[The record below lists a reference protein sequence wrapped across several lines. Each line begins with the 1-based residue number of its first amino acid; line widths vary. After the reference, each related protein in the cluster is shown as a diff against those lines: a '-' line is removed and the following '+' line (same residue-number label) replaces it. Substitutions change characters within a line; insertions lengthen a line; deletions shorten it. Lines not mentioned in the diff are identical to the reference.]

1 MSDDGDDIGTQN
13 TMRERTDESGLRLW
27 VAMKMNRFVLTVL
40 LMLVI
45 FTGFILAATVLFPS
59 LQSQLRGADTLETL
73 FSSMIGV
80 IVTGTTLV
88 VTISQ
93 LVISQENG
101 PLGDQRKRMEDAMD
115 FRTFTKDLLGEVTPA
130 DPSAFLQALVAET
143 ERRAE
148 AVDRLV
154 AESDDEELRSQ
165 VGEFVDSLHGNAE
178 AVEDQLDGQQFGTF
192 EVVTAALNYNYSWKI
207 FQVERMLDEFEEV
220 LDEEQTTALDD
231 LKTSLVMFGP
241 AREHIKTL
249 YFQWVLIDLSRYIL
263 YVSVP
268 ALVVAGTM
276 TALVNEHT
284 FPPPGPIE
292 GLRYTVEFASYAW
305 TFAFNLP
312 PVTWVTGAAFTFT
325 LAPFLLFMSYILR
338 VLTVAKRTLAI
349 GPLILRSS
357 QR

>member
-1 MSDDGDDIGTQN
+1 MSDEQDDIGTQN
-13 TMRERTDESGLRLW
+13 TMRERADQSGLRLW
-27 VAMKMNRFVLTVL
+27 VAMKANRFVVTGI
-40 LMLVI
+40 LMLFV
-45 FTGFILAATVLFPS
+45 FGGFILAATVLFPS
-59 LQSQLRGADTLETL
+59 LPEQLRGADTVETM
-73 FSSMIGV
+73 FSSMLGV

-130 DPSAFLQALVAET
+130 DPSAFLKALVAET

-154 AESDDEELRSQ
+154 AESDDEELESQ
-165 VGEFVDSLHGNAE
+165 VGEFIDSLHGNAQT
-178 AVEDQLDGQQFGTF
+178 VEDQLDGEQFGTF
-192 EVVTAALNYNYSWKI
+192 DVLTAALNYNYSWKI
-207 FQVERMLDEFEEV
+207 FQVERLLDDFEDV
-220 LDEEQTTALDD
+220 LDENQTRAFDD
-231 LKTSLVMFGP
+231 LKTALVMFGP

-263 YVSVP
+263 YVAVP
-268 ALVVAGTM
+268 ALVVAGSM
-276 TALVNEHT
+276 TALVNEQT
-284 FPPPGPIE
+284 FPAAPLFD
-292 GLRYTVEFASYAW
+292 GLVYTIEFASYAW
-305 TFAFNLP
+305 IVDFSVPT
-312 PVTWVTGAAFTFT
+312 VTWVVGAAFTFT

-338 VLTVAKRTLAI
+338 VLIVAKRTLAI

>member
-1 MSDDGDDIGTQN
+1 MSDESDDIGTQN

-27 VAMKMNRFVLTVL
+27 VAMKANRFVVTGL
-40 LMLVI
+40 LMLFV
-45 FTGFILAATVLFPS
+45 FGGFILAATVLFPS
-59 LQSQLRGADTLETL
+59 FLSQARATDPVDTL

-101 PLGDQRKRMEDAMD
+101 PLGDQRKRMENAMD

-165 VGEFVDSLHGNAE
+165 VDEFIDSLHGNAQT
-178 AVEDQLDGQQFGTF
+178 VEDQLDGEQFGTYN
-192 EVVTAALNYNYSWKI
+192 VLDAALNYNYSWKI
-207 FQVERMLDEFEEV
+207 FQVERLLDDFEDV
-220 LDEEQTTALDD
+220 LSEEQAMALDD

-249 YFQWVLIDLSRYIL
+249 YFQWALIDLSKYII
-263 YVSVP
+263 YASVP
-268 ALVVAGTM
+268 ALVVAASMLAFVT
-276 TALVNEHT
+276 EQT
-284 FPPPGPIE
+284 FPPSGPLDGLAYTIE
-292 GLRYTVEFASYAW
+292 FMTYAW
-305 TFAFNLP
+305 TFDFGIPAL
-312 PVTWVTGAAFTFT
+312 TWVVGAAFTFT
-325 LAPFLLFMSYILR
+325 LVPFLLFISYILR
-338 VLTVAKRTLAI
+338 ILTIAKRTLAI

>member
-1 MSDDGDDIGTQN
+1 MSDGGDDISTQN

-27 VAMKMNRFVLTVL
+27 VAMKANRFVVTAV
-40 LMLVI
+40 LMLFV
-45 FTGFILAATVLFPS
+45 FGGFILAATMLHPS
-59 LQSQLRGADTLETL
+59 FLSQARTTDPVDTL

-115 FRTFTKDLLGEVTPA
+115 FRTFTKELLGEVTPA

-154 AESDDEELRSQ
+154 AESDDEELRRQ

-178 AVEDQLDGQQFGTF
+178 TVEDQLDGKQFGTF

-207 FQVERMLDEFEEV
+207 FQVERILDDFEDV
-220 LDEEQTTALDD
+220 LDDKQSEALDD
-231 LKTSLVMFGP
+231 LKTALVMFGP

-249 YFQWVLIDLSRYIL
+249 YFQWALIDLSRYIM
-263 YVSVP
+263 YAAVP
-268 ALVVAGTM
+268 ALVVAVSMLAFVTEKTFTPSGPFDGLAYTIEFM
-276 TALVNEHT
+276 T
-284 FPPPGPIE
+284 
-292 GLRYTVEFASYAW
+292 YAW
-305 TFAFNLP
+305 TVDFSIPAL
-312 PVTWVTGAAFTFT
+312 TWVVGAAFTFT

-338 VLTVAKRTLAI
+338 ILTVAKRTLAI